1 MRIYI
6 LLPMRSLHTLL
17 HGLIDYAGLFPPAEL
32 GMPAAVAS
40 FGSYRA
46 GAHCWALG
54 RFVVPA
60 SRLTEFEAAAA
71 PCLPVAGAPW
81 KLAALAGPSLPSD
94 LGAIAEFNRRQTG
107 RALVDTVELKAGT
120 PKAIAAELAAI
131 DGQLDAYIELPIAQ
145 DPAPLLAELA
155 RRGGRAKVRTG
166 GVTADAFPAP
176 ADLLR
181 FLRRSLDAGV
191 PFKAT
196 AGLHHPLRGAYRLTY
211 APDSACA
218 TMFGFL
224 NLFLAAAFLEHGLGW
239 ADALALLEET
249 APDAFHFDDGAL
261 SWRLHRLDETELRH
275 TRRRSALAFG
285 ACSFTE
291 PIEDLQTLGLL

>member
-1 MRIYI
+1 
-6 LLPMRSLHTLL
+6 MRSLHTLL

-46 GAHCWALG
+46 GEHCWALG
-54 RFVVPA
+54 RFVLPA
-60 SRLTEFEAAAA
+60 SRLPEFEAAVA

-81 KLAALAGPSLPSD
+81 KLAALAGLSLPAD
-94 LGAIAEFNRRQTG
+94 LGAIAEFNRRQAG

-120 PKAIAAELAAI
+120 PEAIAAALAAI
-131 DGQLDAYIELPIAQ
+131 DGQLDTYIELPIAQ

-181 FLRRSLDAGV
+181 FLRRSLEAGV

-211 APDSACA
+211 QPDSACA

-239 ADALALLEET
+239 ADALALLEEA
-249 APDAFHFDDGAL
+249 APEAFHFDDGGL
-261 SWRLHRLDETELRH
+261 SWRSHRLDETELRH

-285 ACSFTE
+285 SCSFTE
-291 PIEDLQTLGLL
+291 PIEDLQALGLL